1 MERKIPFKDWFEDV
15 ESLLETIKKCNFDV
29 LDYAEDYLFHNLTI
43 SKPQPNVYK
52 FKKAESAEQYNDPP
66 PMPPSLSSMPTPG
79 IATLPAVYAV
89 SSYTGTGTLSNPK
102 LTSYHVIITCTRERI
117 VKLQVVENW
126 HHNLSNFEK
135 VTHSIVFH
143 DNDLLVNGKWFK
155 IDSPEAFTHDLVED
169 DISVLA
175 LIDLFENFGKS
186 A

>member
-1 MERKIPFKDWFEDV
+1 MERKIPFIDWFAEV
-15 ESLLETIKKCNFDV
+15 ESLMETIKKCNFDV
-29 LDYAEDYLFHNLTI
+29 LDYAEDYVFHNLTI
-43 SKPQPNVYK
+43 SKPQSNVYK
-52 FKKAESAEQYNDPP
+52 FKKAADAERFNTQ
-66 PMPPSLSSMPTPG
+66 TPVQQHTQSIQPG
-79 IATLPAVYAV
+79 VTTLPAVYTV
-89 SSYTGTGTLSNPK
+89 SSYTGTGTLSKPT
-102 LTSYHVIITCTRERI
+102 LTSFHVVITCTRDRI

-126 HHNLSNFEK
+126 YHNLSHSEK
-135 VTHSIVFH
+135 VIHSIVFH